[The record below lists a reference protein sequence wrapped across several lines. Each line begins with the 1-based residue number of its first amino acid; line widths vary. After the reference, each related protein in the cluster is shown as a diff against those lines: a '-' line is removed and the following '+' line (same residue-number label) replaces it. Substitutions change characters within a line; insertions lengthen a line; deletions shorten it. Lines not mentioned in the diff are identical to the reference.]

1 MLHIEVRVKISF
13 KQEKIREVNSKKEK
27 KEIIYY
33 EELYA
38 TPPPPPTHAQKVT
51 CSPPLLN
58 GFTRYKRNYFYTKC
72 KVEDANFFE
81 QLTHIIHSICLILPG
96 IIHMS

>member
-38 TPPPPPTHAQKVT
+38 TPPPPINIRKMT
-51 CSPPLLN
+51 CYYLLLN
-58 GFTRYKRNYFYTKC
+58 GFTLYKRNYFYK
-72 KVEDANFFE
+72 KWKLKDANIFE
-81 QLTHIIHSICLILPG
+81 QLTHSR
-96 IIHMS
+96 

>member
-38 TPPPPPTHAQKVT
+38 TPPPTPRRMLK
-51 CSPPLLN
+51 
-58 GFTRYKRNYFYTKC
+58 K
-72 KVEDANFFE
+72 
-81 QLTHIIHSICLILPG
+81 
-96 IIHMS
+96 

>member
-38 TPPPPPTHAQKVT
+38 TPPPPPDA
-51 CSPPLLN
+51 CSKSNVFSYIVKRVYPL
-58 GFTRYKRNYFYTKC
+58 
-72 KVEDANFFE
+72 
-81 QLTHIIHSICLILPG
+81 
-96 IIHMS
+96 